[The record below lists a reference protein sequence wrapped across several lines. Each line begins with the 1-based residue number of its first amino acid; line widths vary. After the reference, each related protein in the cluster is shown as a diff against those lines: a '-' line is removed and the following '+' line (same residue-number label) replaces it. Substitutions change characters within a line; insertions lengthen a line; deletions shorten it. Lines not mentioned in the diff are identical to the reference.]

1 MSIETQQHRTLS
13 KHLSRRDLLR
23 AGLWGSAGW
32 AVWSMAPQRSIIPVG
47 PTLASAGEQP
57 RAGGTLLMWTQGD
70 PPNFDLHQ
78 NSAFVVNWPM
88 SPCYNQLVRFDPL
101 DQSKIIPDLAE
112 RWEMAP
118 DGKSYTFSLHKGVK
132 FHDGK
137 PLTSLDVKTSLDR
150 IRQPPEG
157 VVSPRA
163 EAFSAVEAIESPDD
177 FTVTIRLSR
186 PNPSLMAN
194 LAQGWM
200 AIYPKHVLDKE
211 GDMKKV
217 VVGTGPFKLKRYT
230 RGVSIELEKNP
241 DYFVQGR
248 PYLDGITLYIVP
260 DFGTAYAAF
269 RTRRLLLMSLTLES
283 TAHQAESDLG
293 NRVVIHKVPQ
303 LSMRPTVNL
312 NTKRKPWDDIRVREA
327 VSLAI
332 DRQAAIRMITD
343 NEGVIGGFMPP
354 GGPWALPSEEIQKI
368 PGFGPNKTADIERA
382 KQLLAEAGHGG
393 GIKTTLLTRMGAQY
407 ERISV
412 FLKGELAKIGI
423 DANLDVKETAAAYEV
438 LNSRS
443 FDVAPWATG
452 AALDDPDAIFG
463 EHYTCDAV
471 RNYAQL
477 CIPEVDALYQQQS
490 QTLDVEE
497 RKRLVHEMERKALLG
512 FGRIMTH
519 WRMQFVGHWPEVR
532 NYSPHISIYN
542 NQRFQDV
549 WLARA

>member
-1 MSIETQQHRTLS
+1 MTGENHRDRETSTGM
-13 KHLSRRDLLR
+13 SRRDLLR
-23 AGLWGSAGW
+23 AGLWGTVGWAGW
-32 AVWSMAPQRSIIPVG
+32 SVG
-47 PTLASAGEQP
+47 TGSRTLAISPAPAHAGEQP
-57 RAGGTLLMWTQGD
+57 RAGGTLAMWTQGD

-88 SPCYNQLVRFDPL
+88 APCYNQLVQFDPL
-101 DQSKIIPDLAE
+101 DQAKIIPDLAE

-118 DGKSYTFSLHKGVK
+118 DGKTYTFTLHQGVK

-137 PLTSLDVKTSLDR
+137 ALTSADVKTSLDR
-150 IRQPPEG
+150 VREPPQG

-163 EAFSAVEAIESPDD
+163 EAFAAVEAIEAPNES
-177 FTVTIRLSR
+177 TVVIRLSR
-186 PNPSLMAN
+186 ANPSLMNN

-200 AIYPKHVLDKE
+200 AIYPKHVLEKE

-241 DYFVQGR
+241 NYFLKGR
-248 PYLDGITLYIVP
+248 PYLDGITLYIIP

-269 RTRRLLLMSLTLES
+269 RTRRLLFMAFALES
-283 TAHQAESDLG
+283 TAHQAEAELG
-293 NRVVIHKVPQ
+293 KQVVIHKVPQ
-303 LSMRPTVNL
+303 LSMRPTINL

-327 VSLAI
+327 VSLTL
-332 DRQAAIRMITD
+332 DRQAAIRVITD

-354 GGPWALPSEEIQKI
+354 GGPWALPAEELHKI
-368 PGFGPNKTADIERA
+368 PGYGSNKEADRQRA
-382 KQLLAEAGHGG
+382 KQLLAEAGYAN
-393 GIKTTLLTRMGAQY
+393 GIKTTLLTRMGGQY

-412 FLKGELAKIGI
+412 FLKDELSKIGI
-423 DANLDVKETAAAYEV
+423 DATLDVKETAAAYEV

-463 EHYTCDAV
+463 EHYICEGV

-477 CIPEVDALYQQQS
+477 CMPEVDALFDEQS
-490 QTLDVEE
+490 QTLDPEK
-497 RKRLVHEMERKALLG
+497 RKHLVHEMERKALLG
-512 FGRIMTH
+512 FGRVISH
-519 WRMQFVGHWPEVR
+519 WRMQFVGHWPQVK
-532 NYSPHISIYN
+532 NYRPHISIYN

-549 WLARA
+549 WIAKS